1 MPSQPTSRAYKVDS
15 SALRDRLLYALA
27 VVTLVAAVCGCSR
40 LPALSAEELESPDRI
55 EHLAPNAAA
64 ELVAHIRDL
73 HDGAVILRLDGLRT
87 IPKASAAVLASSLP
101 ENACLCLDGVSTLPE
116 DVAKEI
122 ASTSCHYLSLN
133 RLEDV
138 SDDVARVLASYR
150 GGQYGSDLHLDGTK
164 TLSLDG
170 IAHLA
175 TSSARGLSLNG
186 LSALTAEQARALA
199 KFQGH
204 VLSLDGVKSL
214 SPEAASE
221 LAGYRGSMLSLGG
234 LESISAE
241 VAEALARFQGEALWL
256 TRLRDPS
263 EQVVNALRSSG
274 ASVSTPLG
282 ELGEPR
288 NASDSR

>member
-1 MPSQPTSRAYKVDS
+1 MPSQPTSRSYKVAS

-40 LPALSAEELESPDRI
+40 LPALSPEELESPDRI

-64 ELVAHIRDL
+64 ELVAHIQDL
-73 HDGAVILRLDGLRT
+73 HDGAVNLRLDGLRT

-101 ENACLCLDGVSTLPE
+101 DNACLCLDGVSTLSE

-122 ASTSCHYLSLN
+122 ASTRCHYLSLN
-133 RLEDV
+133 RLEDL
-138 SDDVARVLASYR
+138 SDDVARALAKYR
-150 GGQYGSDLHLDGTK
+150 GGQYGSDLHLDGAR

-199 KFQGH
+199 MFQGQ

-214 SPEAASE
+214 SPEVASE
-221 LAGYRGSMLSLGG
+221 LAGYRGRMLSLSG
-234 LESISAE
+234 LESISADS
-241 VAEALARFQGEALWL
+241 AETLAQFQGE
-256 TRLRDPS
+256 RLFLEGLKDPS
-263 EQVVNALRSSG
+263 DQVLNALRSSG
-274 ASVSTPLG
+274 ASVVTPLG
-282 ELGEPR
+282 QLGEPS
-288 NASDSR
+288 NAADSR